1 VYTIKLHTLY
11 RQTPVST
18 EKKVFIDNTIKLPEP
33 PKPEI
38 SETSS
43 EDEAEL
49 EIIRYEAEKREAI
62 ENGIREGIDLL
73 ESELRE
79 RIDRER
85 EEMLELAQKTAD
97 GIREDSR
104 QTANLAME
112 AAQQDAEHIRIQA
125 NDDGYREGYAAAKED
140 IFKKYNSAVDEAINL
155 LDEIKSIKDS
165 YVRESEFELISL
177 IYTICEKILHNEL
190 TQSPAVI
197 RSIIADAAKAYR
209 NSVSVKISLPDNE
222 EARLITADGTFLKKI
237 LPHVRDI
244 DIELIDEAAEGTV
257 VLDDGTDVTDA
268 SVPTQLEFLREI
280 LDNSRK
286 LPEE

>member
-1 VYTIKLHTLY
+1 V
-11 RQTPVST
+11 
-18 EKKVFIDNTIKLPEP
+18 KLPEI
-33 PKPEI
+33 PKPE
-38 SETSS
+38 SGEETA

-49 EIIRYEAEKREAI
+49 AIIRYETEKREAI
-62 ENGIREGIDLL
+62 EIGIKEGIERL
-73 ESELRE
+73 ETELRE
-79 RIDRER
+79 RIHRER
-85 EEMLELAQKTAD
+85 EEIIEIANKTAE

-112 AAQQDAEHIRIQA
+112 AAQQDAERIRIQA

-140 IFKKYNSAVDEAINL
+140 ILKKYTAAVDEAINL
-155 LDEIKSIKDS
+155 LDEIKSKKDG
-165 YVRESEFELISL
+165 YFRENEFELISL
-177 IYTICEKILHNEL
+177 IYTICEKVLHSEL
-190 TQSPAVI
+190 TQNPAAV
-197 RSIIADAAKAYR
+197 RGIIADAAKAYR

-222 EARLITADGTFLKKI
+222 EARLITADGTFLKTI

-244 DIELIDEAAEGTV
+244 DIELVDEAAAGTV
-257 VLDDGTDVTDA
+257 VLDDGADVTDA